1 MKKTNLNMDWQF
13 MFGEKSNF
21 PMVPNEI
28 KEIDLPHD
36 FMVETDVAADAAGK
50 AESGFYKGSVGT
62 YLKTI
67 ILTESDMEDEM
78 LLHFEGCYGKTRVL
92 VNGNPVGSHVYGY
105 TPFTLD
111 IRKYLQVG
119 ENEIQVIVHTDDDPN
134 SRWYSGAG
142 LYRGV
147 NLLSA
152 PAFHIAHDGL
162 YVYTD
167 HIINGDAFCK
177 AEITVVNN
185 LAKAT
190 GDAEGFLKLTVMKKD
205 TQEVVTERYQ
215 KISLVAGS
223 SQVVPQAFVI
233 ENADFWDTEHPN
245 LYLVTAQLNLT
256 STGDAHMSMDN
267 REELMTQETYDDAI
281 ETSFGVRTVTADAKN
296 GLLLNGKPVK
306 LKGGCIHH
314 DNGIL
319 GAKSF
324 YDAEYRKVKLHKD
337 NGYNALRLAHNP
349 SSEQILDICD
359 EFGIIVFYEA
369 YDVWNLPKN
378 PFDFSNHFAQDGMQE
393 IETVIRSNRN
403 HPSILF
409 WSIGNELTE
418 QGNMA
423 DGYQVSEILARKVRE
438 MDSTRLVSGALCSF
452 FKGLDNWDNVKFWET
467 FRTEMPEN
475 GGSLINLDNSY
486 GKKLWMEY
494 TAPFVKDWDV
504 VGYNYLNY
512 HYEPSHTLFPD
523 RVILC
528 TESKPSQFEEYW
540 SAAQRLPYVI
550 GDFLWTSMDYIG
562 EAGIG
567 KSIYC
572 DADEVPQMSRMLN
585 YAGYPWRLAQAG
597 DFDLCG
603 NVRAQGR
610 YHQIIWGSDDTYI
623 FTHDPA
629 NNGKVALIGRYGWAE
644 GGNHWSWN
652 CEENTPVTVEV
663 YSRAKEVELLLNG
676 KSLGKKTAG
685 SDHHFKAEF
694 EVPFEKGTLTAIS
707 YADGLEVSRDQV
719 ETVGKAAGLRI
730 RMEKDKIAADGQSL
744 AYGVVEIVD
753 ADGNWVPT
761 GQDVLGHV
769 SVEGAASLAG
779 FGTGRGQTEE
789 NYTKGKFTS
798 FEGRWQIIVRAGLDE
813 GKARIV
819 VRAGDF
825 TDAVAEIEIGMSKF

>member
-1 MKKTNLNMDWQF
+1 MKKTNLNLNWLF
-13 MFGEKSNF
+13 MNGEKSNI
-21 PMVPNEI
+21 PMMPNQTRPV
-28 KEIDLPHD
+28 DLPHD
-36 FMVETDVAADAAGK
+36 FMVETDVTPDAAAK
-50 AESGFYKGSVGT
+50 AESGYYKGSAGT
-62 YLKTI
+62 YLKTLT
-67 ILTESDMEDEM
+67 LTEEDLADTM
-78 LLHFEGCYGKTRVL
+78 LLHFEGCFGKTRVL
-92 VNGNPVGSHVYGY
+92 INGNPVGSHVYGY

-111 IRKYLQVG
+111 IRKFLQVG
-119 ENEIQVIVHTDDDPN
+119 DNEIQVIVHTDDDPN
-134 SRWYSGAG
+134 GRWYSGAG

-167 HIINGDAFCK
+167 HMTNGDAFCK
-177 AEITVVNN
+177 AEITVVND

-190 GDAEGFLKLTVMKKD
+190 GDAEGFLRLTVAKKD
-205 TQEVVTERYQ
+205 TKEVVATRYQ
-215 KISLVAGS
+215 KISLAAGS
-223 SQVVPQAFVI
+223 RQVVPQAFVI
-233 ENADFWDTEHPN
+233 ENADLWDIENPN
-245 LYLVTAQLNLT
+245 LYLVTAQLKLT
-256 STGDAHMSMDN
+256 STGNAHMSMDN
-267 REELMTQETYDDAI
+267 REELMAQEVYDDAI
-281 ETSFGVRTVTADAKN
+281 ATSFGVRTVTADAKN
-296 GLLLNGKPVK
+296 GLLLNGKSIK

-324 YDAEYRKVKLHKD
+324 YDAEYRKAKLHKD

-349 SSEQILDICD
+349 QSEAILDICD
-359 EFGIIVFYEA
+359 ELGMIVFDEA
-369 YDVWNLPKN
+369 FDVWNLPKDS
-378 PFDFSNHFAQDGMQE
+378 FDFSNHFAEDGVKEME
-393 IETVIRSNRN
+393 NMIRRDRN

-423 DGYQVSEILARKVRE
+423 DGYRVSEMLAQKVRE

-452 FKGLDNWDNVKFWET
+452 FKGLDNQDNVKFWET
-467 FRTEMPEN
+467 FQKEMPQ
-475 GGSLINLDNSY
+475 GGAMINIDNSY

-512 HYEPSHTLFPD
+512 HYEPSHELFPD

-528 TESKPSQFEEYW
+528 TESKPGQFEDYW
-540 SAAQRLPYVI
+540 SDVKRLPYVI

-572 DADEVPQMSRMLN
+572 GKEEVPQMSRMLN

-629 NNGKVALIGRYGWAE
+629 NNGKVALVGRYGWAE
-644 GGNHWSWN
+644 GGNHWSWD
-652 CEENTPVTVEV
+652 CQENALVAVEV
-663 YSRAKEVELLLNG
+663 YSRAEEVELLLNG
-676 KSLGKKTAG
+676 RSLGKKPAG
-685 SDHHFKAEF
+685 ADHHFKAEF
-694 EVPFEKGTLTAIS
+694 QAPFEKGLLTAVS
-707 YADGLEVSRDQV
+707 YTDGVEVSRDEV
-719 ETVGKAAGLRI
+719 KTLGKPAGLRI
-730 RMEKDKIAADGQSL
+730 RMEKDKIDADGKSL
-744 AYGVVEIVD
+744 AYGIVEIVD
-753 ADGNWVPT
+753 ADGKWVPT
-761 GQDVLGHV
+761 AQDVLGQV

-789 NYTKGKFTS
+789 NYTKGEFTS
-798 FEGRWQIIVRAGLDE
+798 FEGRWQIILRSGVEAGNAKILV
-813 GKARIV
+813 KAD
-819 VRAGDF
+819 GLGE
-825 TDAVAEIEIGMSKF
+825 AVAEVEVG